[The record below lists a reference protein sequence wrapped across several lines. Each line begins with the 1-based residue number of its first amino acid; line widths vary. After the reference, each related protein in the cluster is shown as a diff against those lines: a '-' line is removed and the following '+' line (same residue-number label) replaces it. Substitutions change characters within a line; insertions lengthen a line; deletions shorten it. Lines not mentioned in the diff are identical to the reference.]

1 MQKLFTFCLDLG
13 ACSSITRTRPNRA
26 SCGTPSASLV
36 QTRFVFHCPSVLA
49 RKRERHLE
57 KQLQMSL
64 AMTTR
69 SGIRML
75 AGRLAGEEVWQPL
88 ELIILVDPPLI

>member
-1 MQKLFTFCLDLG
+1 M
-13 ACSSITRTRPNRA
+13 SS
-26 SCGTPSASLV
+26 
-36 QTRFVFHCPSVLA
+36 
-49 RKRERHLE
+49 
-57 KQLQMSL
+57 
-64 AMTTR
+64 AMTAR